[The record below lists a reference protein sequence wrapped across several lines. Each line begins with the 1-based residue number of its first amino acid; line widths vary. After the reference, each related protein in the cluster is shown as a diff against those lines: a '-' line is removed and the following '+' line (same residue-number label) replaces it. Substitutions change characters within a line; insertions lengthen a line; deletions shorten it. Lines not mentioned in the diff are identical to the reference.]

1 MTIDL
6 KPFFIFALL
15 ALALC
20 TFPNQTLTAADSS
33 GIVLRIGAI
42 SAPDGRPVAT
52 GLWGVFD
59 DKGWLKDE
67 LAKIGVGVKVVY
79 LTGAGP
85 AVNEAFANNTID
97 TAMYGDLPAIVG
109 KAGGLDTVWLA
120 GNSINSE
127 SALVVPSDSSA
138 TTLADLKGRRI
149 AVHKGRPWE
158 LALAQL
164 IEEQGFKSAN
174 FKIYNLAEGQIP
186 NTVAAKAVD
195 AAYVNYSTA
204 LTVEKRKVGRI
215 IWSNQDKPAH
225 WKYTS
230 ELFAAR
236 PFVAAHPE
244 VVQILV
250 NQWVRASVWAA
261 QNEEEYTRII
271 AKSSGAYD
279 IDVKARGSKKVI
291 ETSSPTI
298 DDFRIEHYR
307 RSLEFARRKGY
318 VRGDIDLEGWLDR
331 RFLDQA
337 LKDQRADSFFPVL
350 DKGGRIAAAVPQ

>member
-1 MTIDL
+1 MSFTFRNL
-6 KPFFIFALL
+6 TSRAVA
-15 ALALC
+15 ALAALI
-20 TFPNQTLTAADSS
+20 LTTGAAQAADST
-33 GIVLRIGAI
+33 GTVLRIGAI
-42 SAPDGRPVAT
+42 SAADGRPVAS
-52 GLWGVFD
+52 GNWGVFD

-67 LAKIGVGVKVVY
+67 LAKVGVELKVLY

-85 AVNEAFANNTID
+85 AVNEAFANDTID
-97 TAMYGDLPAIVG
+97 AAMYGDLPAIVG

-138 TTLADLKGRRI
+138 TSLKDLKGKRI

-164 IEEQGFKSAN
+164 IDEQGFKPSD

-195 AAYVNYSTA
+195 AAFASLSTT
-204 LTVEKRKVGRI
+204 LTIEKRNVGRT
-215 IWSNQDKPAH
+215 IWSNTDKPPH

-230 ELFAAR
+230 ELFATR
-236 PFVAAHPE
+236 KFVTDHPE

-261 QNEEEYTRII
+261 QNEEEYTRIG
-271 AKSSGAYD
+271 AKSSGSYD

-298 DDFRIEHYR
+298 NDFRLEHYR
-307 RSLEFARRKGY
+307 RSLEFAKKKGY
-318 VRGDIDLEGWLDR
+318 VRGDIDIPAWLDR
-331 RFLDQA
+331 SFLDKA
-337 LKDQRADSFFPVL
+337 LKEQKAESFFPVV
-350 DKGGRIAAAVPQ
+350 DKDGKVVSTIN